1 MTALETA
8 MIEAAEAR
16 NGQRVLPLSG
26 HLGPRPSR
34 LLHVLAHGRP
44 GDELTDAQ
52 LADIVGLACGPGGK
66 GYSAERSAILHC
78 RRAHDVWWAR
88 ARQTGVLRCL
98 GPAQR
103 VDYAGGQVRTAGRRV
118 RVAVRAASVEVDSPA
133 TLAKRDAVLAQ
144 AGAMAVIASAKTVKK
159 LTCAGPKA
167 PPEIAELQALVAHLN
182 K

>member
-34 LLHVLAHGRP
+34 LLHVLAHGKP

-52 LADIVGLACGPGGK
+52 LADIVGLACGPGGR

-78 RRAHDVWWAR
+78 RRAHDVWWSR

-98 GPAQR
+98 DPAQR
-103 VDYAGGQVRTAGRRV
+103 VDFAGGQVRTAGRRV

-144 AGAMAVIASAKTVKK
+144 AAAMATIASAQTVKR
-159 LTCAGPKA
+159 LTGETKKA
-167 PPEIAELQALVAHLN
+167 PSEIAELKALVAKLN
-182 K
+182 S